1 MLFQNFLE
9 LSKMNKRR
17 RKFAYIITTL
27 VIGLLNI
34 GCAEKQPPNVQIII
48 PETNINQDTTI
59 GSLVEVFSP
68 TVIPVEG
75 YSVVGGLDG
84 TGSAECP
91 LQVRNYLQRYLLSKQ
106 QDLDIEKFIT
116 SKNTAVVIVQGLMP
130 TGGEKKQRF
139 DVKITALSGT
149 QTTSIKGGWLYGVN
163 LKSPGTFTITTRILA
178 DAAGPV
184 FINELGQENVNPKT
198 GYILGGARM
207 LEEYK
212 ITLALRKPN
221 FKISNAIRNRIN
233 ELFGTEIA
241 NAVSES
247 QIELKVPQ
255 KYKGQKQKFIEIV
268 KATYLTESPK
278 QTQQRISWFVRK
290 MATEPDKKKS
300 ETALEAIGKKSTEKL
315 SALLNSS
322 NEQVRFHT
330 ARCMLNLG
338 DDRGLDALREMTAD
352 KNSVHRMGAI
362 EAVGAAA
369 KKNDAVA
376 MARNLLNDDNFNI
389 VLAGYEQLR
398 KLDDIAIEEEVI
410 ARSFSLEQVVAGKHK
425 TIFAARSQRPK
436 IVLFG
441 TPLYCRDDVFVQSPG
456 GNITI
461 NAPQGQNYIS
471 IIRRHPTKPTVI
483 AQVKS
488 SFEISDLI
496 RKLCEEPL
504 KEKQSGSGGLGV
516 TYDDVIAIL
525 KQMCEKGAVQAEFE
539 LGPLPKIDLI
549 VKR

>member
-1 MLFQNFLE
+1 
-9 LSKMNKRR
+9 MNKRR
-17 RKFAYIITTL
+17 RKFAYIIATL
-27 VIGLLNI
+27 AIGLLGI
-34 GCAEKQPPNVQIII
+34 GCAEKQPPNVKIII
-48 PETNINQDTTI
+48 PQTNITKDTTI

-75 YSVVGGLDG
+75 YSIVGGLDG
-84 TGSAECP
+84 TGSGQCP
-91 LQVRNYLQRYLLSKQ
+91 PQVRAYLQGYLLSKQ
-106 QDLDIEKFIT
+106 QDLNIEKFIT

-130 TGGEKKQRF
+130 TTGEKNQRF

-149 QTTSIKGGWLYGVN
+149 QTTSIKGGWLYGAN

-198 GYILGGARM
+198 GYILGGARV

-212 ITLALRKPN
+212 IKLVLRKPN
-221 FKISNAIRNRIN
+221 FKISSAIRNRLN
-233 ELFGTEIA
+233 ELFGTEMA

-255 KYKGQKQKFIEIV
+255 KYKGKKQKFIEIV
-268 KATYLTESPK
+268 KATYLTESPL
-278 QTQQRISWFVRK
+278 QTQERISWFVRK
-290 MATEPDKKKS
+290 MATEPYKKQS

-322 NEQVRFHT
+322 SEQIRFHA

-338 DDRGLDALREMTAD
+338 DDRGLDTLREIAAD
-352 KNSVHRMGAI
+352 KNSVYRMGAI
-362 EAVGAAA
+362 EAIGEAA

-376 MARNLLNDDNFNI
+376 MARNLLNDDNFNV

-398 KLDDIAIEEEVI
+398 KLNDIAIKEEVI
-410 ARSFSLEQVVAGKHK
+410 ARSFSLEQVAAGRNKM
-425 TIFAARSQRPK
+425 IFAARSQRPK

-441 TPLYCRDDVFVQSPG
+441 APLYCRDDVFVQSPD

-471 IIRRHPTKPTVI
+471 IIRKHPTKQNVV
-483 AQVKS
+483 AQAKS

-496 RKLCEEPL
+496 RKLCQEPL
-504 KEKQSGSGGLGV
+504 EAKQIGNGGLGV

-525 KQMCEKGAVQAEFE
+525 KQMCEKGAVQAEFK
-539 LGPLPKIDLI
+539 LGPLSEIDLI